1 MNELLDLFASHRT
14 RSTRKSAAPFPSGP
28 NSEAHRHVL
37 SRPRYHCDEQSD
49 ALILVV
55 HVPGADPT
63 GVDLEVNAPD
73 LTITAT
79 RGHSNGS
86 VQLAEV
92 VRDYQLRL
100 RLGFGLAYDALKAEL
115 RGGTLKV
122 TIPKK
127 AA

>member
-1 MNELLDLFASHRT
+1 M
-14 RSTRKSAAPFPSGP
+14 
-28 NSEAHRHVL
+28 
-37 SRPRYHCDEQSD
+37 
-49 ALILVV
+49 
-55 HVPGADPT
+55 
-63 GVDLEVNAPD
+63 
-73 LTITAT
+73 TITAT